1 MILFAEIKVNF
12 KNPSAAVRQAD
23 LNIIVR
29 QPTYCTVAFAV
40 LRSVAGS
47 HAWHVADPHQVIADP
62 HHIVTDPHHTVADPQ
77 HVVTNPETDPT
88 PCKLCFEINHYENKA
103 SKSIFQI

>member
-12 KNPSAAVRQAD
+12 KNSSAAVRQAD

-47 HAWHVADPHQVIADP
+47 H
-62 HHIVTDPHHTVADPQ
+62 
-77 HVVTNPETDPT
+77 NM
-88 PCKLCFEINHYENKA
+88 L
-103 SKSIFQI
+103 QIRIRLLRIRNTLLQILITL